1 MFELVCEDGPREM
14 RQDEIEAFS
23 ATGLVIPESLIFMS
37 AQHRFWTEGRI
48 HNFHMDWFEDGLV
61 KSANDVIDLDEFYNP
76 SSVTL
81 SQAGLDRT
89 VLRYLGNLVEPA
101 AEAAGYDFMIR
112 LTRKSDIVAR
122 ASASFVKRHEYVT
135 KQAGLE
141 PLYEVVV
148 SCHDIEDTYRSGIT
162 LHGDFI
168 DALDAALDDR
178 RAIDERIAEELAVD
192 EIEDDRTYSHKIA
205 VGALAVGKGGGLDP
219 EPRALRRSPADVYLD
234 CIS

>member
-1 MFELVCEDGPREM
+1 MFEIVCEDGPREM
-14 RQDEIEAFS
+14 RRDEIEAFE
-23 ATGLVIPESLIFMS
+23 AAGLVIPESLIFMS

-48 HNFHMDWFEDGLV
+48 HNFHLDWIEDGLV
-61 KSANDVIDLDEFYNP
+61 KSANDVIDLDEFYD
-76 SSVTL
+76 SSGVTI
-81 SQAGLDRT
+81 SQAGLDKT

-101 AEAAGYDFMIR
+101 AEGAGYDFMIR

-122 ASASFVKRHEYVT
+122 AKADFVKRHEGAL
-135 KQAGLE
+135 KRAGIE

-148 SCHDIEDTYRSGIT
+148 SCHDIEETYRNGVS

-168 DALDAALDDR
+168 ESLDAALADR
-178 RAIDERIAEELAVD
+178 RAIEERISEEVEFD
-192 EIEDDRTYSHKIA
+192 EDRTYSHKIA
-205 VGALAVGKGGGLDP
+205 VRALAVGKGGGLDP